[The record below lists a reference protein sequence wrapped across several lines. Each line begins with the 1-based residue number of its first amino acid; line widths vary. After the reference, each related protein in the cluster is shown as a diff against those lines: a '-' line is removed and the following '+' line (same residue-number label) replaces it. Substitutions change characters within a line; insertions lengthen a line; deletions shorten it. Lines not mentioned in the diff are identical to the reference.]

1 LGVVL
6 LTLFVV
12 AERRFSTT
20 LVPLHVFRERAV
32 VATNVAIFFQSM
44 VGIAWLYVLTLYFQ
58 EVLGHDPLAAGLLF
72 LPMTLAAVVAASAA
86 GRLAMR
92 LGLRITAS
100 SGLALV
106 AAGLLLMTRMSESG
120 GLLFVISGMVV
131 GEVGF
136 MLSNVP
142 LTIAGSGGAGEDD
155 RGLAAGLLNTSIQLG
170 NAWGLGVVATV
181 VAAVATALGADGF
194 GAEALVSGLRWGLL
208 ACAGFAIMALPIVL
222 LGLPKNRSP
231 GEQEAREDDQK

>member
-1 LGVVL
+1 L
-6 LTLFVV
+6 
-12 AERRFSTT
+12 
-20 LVPLHVFRERAV
+20 
-32 VATNVAIFFQSM
+32 
-44 VGIAWLYVLTLYFQ
+44 LYVLTLYFQ

-86 GRLAMR
+86 GRLVTR

-106 AAGLLLMTRMSESG
+106 TAGLLLMTRMSESG
-120 GLLFVISGMVV
+120 GLLFIISGMVV

-142 LTIAGSGGAGEDD
+142 LTIAGSGGAGEADS
-155 RGLAAGLLNTSIQLG
+155 GLAAGLLNTSIQLG

-181 VAAVATALGADGF
+181 VAAVATALGG
-194 GAEALVSGLRWGLL
+194 EAVGTEAFVGGLRWGLL
-208 ACAGFAIMALPIVL
+208 ACAGFAIMALPIVFL
-222 LGLPKNRSP
+222 RLPKNSSP
-231 GEQEAREDDQK
+231 AEQEAREEEQK

>member
-1 LGVVL
+1 ML

-12 AERRFSTT
+12 GERRFSAP
-20 LVPLHVFRERAV
+20 LVPLRAFGERTMV
-32 VATNVAIFFQSM
+32 VPNAAIFFQSM

-86 GRLAMR
+86 GRLATR
-92 LGLRITAS
+92 LGVRTTAS

-106 AAGLLLMTRMSESG
+106 TAGLLLMTHMSESG

-170 NAWGLGVVATV
+170 NAWGLGVIATL
-181 VAAVATALGADGF
+181 VAAVATTLGGEAVGS
-194 GAEALVSGLRWGLL
+194 EALVGRLRWGLL

-222 LGLPKNRSP
+222 LGLPKNGSP
-231 GEQEAREDDQK
+231 GEQEAREDDQN